1 LIIRNCLIIEFKHL
15 FVKYLLFF
23 CVTCVTCFAC
33 VDMVSETP
41 LPEVTVAELVNYKMK
56 ILPDVPTSS
65 VDVRLVIYEDCKY
78 NRLNKVERNSSIIDI
93 EKQFNSMI
101 MAPCVLTNDT
111 IPIGKLPAGTYR
123 VNYKLVDLSTVT
135 KNKPPFAIAFKLVV
149 TN

>member
-1 LIIRNCLIIEFKHL
+1 M
-15 FVKYLLFF
+15 KYLLFF
-23 CVTCVTCFAC
+23 CVTFVACFAC
-33 VDMVSETP
+33 VDVVVETP
-41 LPEVTVAELVNYKMK
+41 PPEVTVAELANYKMK

-65 VDVRLVIYEDCKY
+65 VDVKLVIYEDCKY
-78 NRLNKVERNSSIIDI
+78 NKLIKVERNGSTIDI

-101 MAPCVLTNDT
+101 MAPCMLTNDT

-135 KNKPPFAIAFKLVV
+135 QIKTPVAIAFKLVV

>member
-1 LIIRNCLIIEFKHL
+1 ML
-15 FVKYLLFF
+15 FCFAF
-23 CVTCVTCFAC
+23 VTCFAC
-33 VDMVSETP
+33 VEMVSETA
-41 LPEVTVAELVNYKMK
+41 LPEISITDLANYKMK

-65 VDVRLVIYEDCKY
+65 IDVKLVIYEDCKY
-78 NRLNKVERNSSIIDI
+78 NKLNKVERNGSTIDI

-111 IPIGKLPAGTYR
+111 ILIGKLPAGTYR

-135 KNKPPFAIAFKLVV
+135 KNKTPFAIAFKLVV

>member
-1 LIIRNCLIIEFKHL
+1 M
-15 FVKYLLFF
+15 KYFLFF
-23 CVTCVTCFAC
+23 CIIVVTCFAC
-33 VDMVSETP
+33 VGIVSETP
-41 LPEVTVAELVNYKMK
+41 LPEISVAELANYKMK

-65 VDVRLVIYEDCKY
+65 VDVKLVIYEDCKY
-78 NRLNKVERNSSIIDI
+78 NRLNKVERNGNIIDI

-101 MAPCVLTNDT
+101 MAPCMLTNDT

-135 KNKPPFAIAFKLVV
+135 KNKIPFAIAFKLIV